1 MSHGFVVK
9 SPELFT
15 KLLLELLK
23 NDSFSL
29 GLPDRLFI
37 KLLLSLSTKLVQL
50 VPSIATAPSP
60 LTCMAPALH
69 L

>member
-29 GLPDRLFI
+29 GFPDRLFT

-50 VPSIATAPSP
+50 VHSIATAPSP